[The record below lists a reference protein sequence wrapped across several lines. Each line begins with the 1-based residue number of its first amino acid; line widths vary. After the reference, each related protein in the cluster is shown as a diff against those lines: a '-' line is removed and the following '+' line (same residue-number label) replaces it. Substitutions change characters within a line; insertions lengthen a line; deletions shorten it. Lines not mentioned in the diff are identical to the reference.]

1 MGSMVTRVVAA
12 LMVALAVVHMQP
24 SVVAAGLQS
33 PEPDIVTPL
42 FASAVKAQQA
52 GDFAKAEADY
62 KKVLDLQPRHF
73 EALANLG
80 VVLVNLGRFDEAIAS
95 YRKALE
101 LSYLNGPLRL
111 NLALAYY
118 KAARYAEALPEFD
131 KVLQIS
137 PGLYNATLLKA
148 DCHLQIGEP
157 KQAIAL
163 LDPLSQD
170 HADDAAF
177 DYVIGMALLQDKQ
190 TDKGLVYLDRILK
203 HGESAEA
210 HILMGMA
217 KQAAADYAEA
227 REEFR
232 RAVELNPEI
241 AMGHSLLGQTL
252 LRTGDRDGAKAA
264 FQKELTISPNDFESN
279 LYLGVILKE
288 DSDFAGARPYF
299 DRAQTLRPNDPG
311 VKYQIASLLL
321 ASGDTAAALPRL
333 EALVKESPNFVEAH
347 VSLATAYY
355 RMKRKDDG
363 DRERAMVEK
372 LNQGKQGDQG
382 DQGRQGGEAPPK
394 PPSR

>member
-1 MGSMVTRVVAA
+1 MGVFALVVATA
-12 LMVALAVVHMQP
+12 P
-24 SVVAAGLQS
+24 GLGARRQGDTVS
-33 PEPDIVTPL
+33 TL
-42 FASAVKAQQA
+42 FASAMKAQQA
-52 GDFAKAEADY
+52 GDFAAAEADY
-62 KKVLDLQPRHF
+62 KKVLELEPQHF

-80 VVLVNLGRFDEAIAS
+80 VVYVNLGRFDDAIAS

-101 LSYLNGPLRL
+101 ISYLNAPLRM
-111 NLALAYY
+111 NLGLAYY

-137 PGLYNATLLKA
+137 PGLYDALLLKA
-148 DCHLQIGEP
+148 DCHLQLGEP

-190 TDKGLVYLDRILK
+190 TDRGLVYLDTILK

-217 KQAAADYAEA
+217 KQSAADYAEA

-232 RAVELNPEI
+232 RAVDLNPQI
-241 AMGHSLLGQTL
+241 PMGHSLLGQAL
-252 LRTGDRDGAKAA
+252 LRTGDRDGAKHA
-264 FQKELTISPNDFESN
+264 FQEELAISPNDFESN
-279 LYLGVILKE
+279 LYLGVIMKE
-288 DSDFAGARPYF
+288 DSDFTGARPYF
-299 DRAQTLRPNDPG
+299 DRAQTLRPDDVG

-333 EALVKESPNFVEAH
+333 EALVKESPTFVEAH

-355 RMKRKDDG
+355 RLKRKADG
-363 DRERAMVEK
+363 DLERAVVEK
-372 LNQGKQGDQG
+372 LNAGAQGATGATGATGAQGA
-382 DQGRQGGEAPPK
+382 EPVPK

>member
-1 MGSMVTRVVAA
+1 MVSMVSRCA
-12 LMVALAVVHMQP
+12 VALVLALALPAVADAQADA
-24 SVVAAGLQS
+24 VA
-33 PEPDIVTPL
+33 PL

-52 GDFAKAEADY
+52 GDFATAEADY
-62 KKVLDLQPRHF
+62 KKVLELHPQHF

-80 VVLVNLGRFDEAIAS
+80 VVYVNLGRFDEAIAS

-101 LSYLNGPLRL
+101 ISYLNAPLRM
-111 NLALAYY
+111 NLGLAYY

-148 DCHLQIGEP
+148 DCHLQIGELR
-157 KQAIAL
+157 QAIAL

-190 TDKGLVYLDRILK
+190 TEKGLVYLDRILK

-210 HILMGMA
+210 HLLMGMA

-232 RAVELNPEI
+232 RAVELNPQI
-241 AMGHSLLGQTL
+241 PMGHSLLGQTL

-264 FQKELTISPNDFESN
+264 FQNELTISPNDFESN

-299 DRAQTLRPNDPG
+299 DRAQTLRPDDQG

-321 ASGDTAAALPRL
+321 ASGDTTDALPRL

-363 DRERAMVEK
+363 DRERAVVER
-372 LNQGKQGDQG
+372 LNQGGQGNQG
-382 DQGRQGGEAPPK
+382 AAGASGASGAQPAPK